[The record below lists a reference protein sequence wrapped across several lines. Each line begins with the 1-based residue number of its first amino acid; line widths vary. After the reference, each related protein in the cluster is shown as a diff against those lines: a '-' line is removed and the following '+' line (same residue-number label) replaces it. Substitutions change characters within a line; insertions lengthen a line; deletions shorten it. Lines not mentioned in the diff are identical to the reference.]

1 MAAEAVPP
9 QSSRKCELTNLT
21 KSCILHPLNIML
33 KRDKPHWEQ
42 LQKFCSELYS
52 KVSQVKIDKRSQ
64 QMPAAGDSLKDSL
77 QISVDEFE
85 KGSLTTM
92 DISLEIER
100 KLVESLSIKEGH
112 DDFDYD
118 SLFRV
123 CWKAYRVEKRP
134 DTIVTEFSSQ
144 HPDRDDDCMY
154 HLWLVF
160 NAILSSSESDE
171 IRIPVKCVDKV
182 MRRMFD
188 LCGHECSR
196 GELVYNT
203 KSKMLEYPEY
213 LKAIANYNEKFDL
226 KKTLTC
232 EVSYCIYQPC
242 RDLEWMAIQFT
253 SSVLIQEIWRGWGG
267 GGW

>member
-1 MAAEAVPP
+1 MAAEAVSP

-52 KVSQVKIDKRSQ
+52 KVSQVKTDKRSQ
-64 QMPAAGDSLKDSL
+64 QMPAAVDSLKDSL

-112 DDFDYD
+112 NDFDYD

-123 CWKAYRVEKRP
+123 CWKAYRVEKRNIP
-134 DTIVTEFSSQ
+134 IAMMTACTT
-144 HPDRDDDCMY
+144 Y
-154 HLWLVF
+154 G
-160 NAILSSSESDE
+160 LSSTLFSH
-171 IRIPVKCVDKV
+171 PVNQT
-182 MRRMFD
+182 R
-188 LCGHECSR
+188 
-196 GELVYNT
+196 
-203 KSKMLEYPEY
+203 LEYQS
-213 LKAIANYNEKFDL
+213 N
-226 KKTLTC
+226 
-232 EVSYCIYQPC
+232 V
-242 RDLEWMAIQFT
+242 
-253 SSVLIQEIWRGWGG
+253 
-267 GGW
+267 